1 MKCPICRSNNYQ
13 LIWNDKIRAGKNI
26 WSTKKHKIYR
36 CYNCSVGY
44 LEKIHDRLEDNFIF
58 RKVFDG
64 SNSINKYLTFNKPRE
79 LKKLL
84 KIKRFVSFKNKSILE
99 SNCGAASILD
109 FLKKEAKFTAGL
121 DNSIYKPHVEKKHV
135 FFSSINQLN
144 KSKIKFDIILS
155 LAEIEHKK
163 NPIFFVKSL
172 LKNLK
177 KNGIIIFRIPNYDN
191 IYKYLG
197 GNNFLKYD
205 FRLSHNFYF
214 DEKSADYMFKK
225 LKLKVISKSGLQ
237 EYNANHL
244 ITFLKN
250 FKRTKKI
257 NKIFTEKTLNILEKN
272 IENNFVATSMLY
284 IVRM

>member
-1 MKCPICRSNNYQ
+1 MKCPICRSNHSQ
-13 LIWNDKIRAGKNI
+13 LIWNDKIRSGKNI
-26 WSTKKHKIYR
+26 WSKKKHKIYK
-36 CYNCSVGY
+36 CDNCSLGY
-44 LEKIHDRLEDNFIF
+44 LEKIHDKLEDNCIF

-64 SNSINKYLTFNKPRE
+64 SNSINKYLSFNKPRE
-79 LKKLL
+79 LKKLQ
-84 KIKRFVSFKNKSILE
+84 KIKKFVNFKNKSILE

-109 FLKKEAKFTAGL
+109 FLKKETKFTAGL
-121 DNSIYKPHVEKKHV
+121 DNRIYKYHVEKKHV
-135 FFSSINQLN
+135 FFSSLNELN
-144 KSKIKFDIILS
+144 KSKKKFDIILS

-163 NPIFFVKSL
+163 NPIYFINKL

-177 KNGIIIFRIPNYDN
+177 NNGVIIFRIPNYDN
-191 IYKYLG
+191 IYKHLG

-214 DEKSADYMFKK
+214 NEKSADYMFKK
-225 LKLKVISKSGLQ
+225 LKLKIVSKVGLQ
-237 EYNANHL
+237 EYNVNHL

-257 NKIFTEKTLNILEKN
+257 EKVFTEKILNILEKN